1 MFKLFL
7 FYFLFLISHYNYN
20 FIQHKVYSEKIKTD
34 FIFYKNKM
42 ANLND
47 QKVLEAILN
56 SDTDFNSEIDTNQ
69 SKSS

>member
-1 MFKLFL
+1 
-7 FYFLFLISHYNYN
+7 
-20 FIQHKVYSEKIKTD
+20 
-34 FIFYKNKM
+34 M